1 MGIDMGKRKAASPM
15 ITFAALALAAVLA
28 ISCVSFE
35 PAWWKDESG
44 SVDPANAG
52 DWDVPGDASGYFT
65 FNDPTVYGFTQ
76 IYNLQ
81 EDPQVYTLKP
91 NVNMRAWQKWDRGG
105 LATGDYNTAY
115 IKACRAKNIL
125 FIGGGTMSAL
135 FEYEAADRVQFLDW
149 ATRDATGG
157 LVPQGQPPFYR
168 GSLANPSY
176 RAHLIAYLKKQID
189 LGVDG
194 LFLDELNGIYSGD
207 VRWNYNGN
215 EGFDDYFLKD
225 FNRYLMNKYPDYTWR
240 DWSTRFGMT
249 QDNIIR
255 RDVPYTDLERN
266 FNYRKYLQRIGY
278 GADPRNV
285 ANPLAR
291 EWGYIV
297 GNRHDIHDESFCGKY
312 LRLYIKDIIL
322 SLREYA
328 RATYSKE
335 ILITS
340 NGIMPY
346 TDFNSLGLYGW
357 NPDEPGNPSGA
368 DYVPLQSG
376 HLNGSKSLKDVY
388 LRMLAKSR
396 DCSGAVPLV
405 MFMDWPSD
413 MINGYYNLPLAEKR
427 DFWRIYA
434 AEAYACGLRFAFHLR
449 TVMWGEPTATESG
462 ILGFL
467 TEYAAFYKKN
477 AAYFQGAEN
486 TGLPVSIPGRTD
498 IMANL
503 TCQAAQ
509 GWYLLHLV
517 NHNYAN
523 ARMTPQT
530 TFTVSVNLAVTPTA
544 VTLISPDAAAPRS
557 IPFTVNAGKVTMT
570 VDRLDYYDL
579 LVIQ

>member
-1 MGIDMGKRKAASPM
+1 MGIDMGNRKSASLL
-15 ITFAALALAAVLA
+15 INFAALALVAVLA
-28 ISCVSFE
+28 ISCISFK

-44 SVDPANAG
+44 SVDPANVG
-52 DWDVPGDASGYFT
+52 DWDVPGDAAGYFA
-65 FNDPTVYGFTQ
+65 FNEPAVYGFSGSFTW
-76 IYNLQ
+76 Q
-81 EDPQVYTLKP
+81 EDPQVYALKP
-91 NVNMRAWQKWDRGG
+91 DVNMRAWGKWDRQG
-105 LATGDYNTAY
+105 LAAVDYNSAY
-115 IKACRAKNIL
+115 IKACQAKGIL

-135 FEYEAADRVQFLDW
+135 YEDEAADHAQFLDW
-149 ATRDATGG
+149 ATRDAAGG

-176 RAHLIAYLKKQID
+176 RAHLIAFLKIQID

-194 LFLDELNGIYSGD
+194 LFLDELNGIYSGAE
-207 VRWNYNGN
+207 RWNYNGN

-225 FNRYLMNKYPDYTWR
+225 FNLYLMNKYPDYTWR

-266 FNYRKYLQRIGY
+266 FDYRKYLKRMGFSD
-278 GADPRNV
+278 DPRNTG
-285 ANPLAR
+285 NPLAR

-328 RATYSKE
+328 RATHNKE

-340 NGIMPY
+340 NGIMPH

-357 NPDEPGNPSGA
+357 NPDEPGNPAGA
-368 DYVPLQSG
+368 DYVPVQSG

-396 DCSGAVPLV
+396 DCSGNVPLV
-405 MFMDWPSD
+405 MFMDWPTE
-413 MINGYYNLPLAEKR
+413 MINGYYNLPRAEKE

-434 AEAYACGLRFAFHLR
+434 AEACACGLRFAFHLR
-449 TVMWGEPTATESG
+449 TVMVGEPTATESG

-467 TEYAAFYKKN
+467 TDYAAFYKKH
-477 AAYFQGAEN
+477 AEYFQGAEN
-486 TGLPVSIPGRTD
+486 TGLPVSLPGRTN

-503 TCQAAQ
+503 TRQEAQ
-509 GWYLLHLV
+509 DRYLLHLV

-530 TFTVSVNLAVTPTA
+530 AFTVSVKLAVNPTA
-544 VTLISPDAAAPRS
+544 VTIISPDAAAPRS
-557 IPFTVNAGKVTMT
+557 IPFTVNAGTVTMT
-570 VDRLDYYDL
+570 VDRLEYYDL
-579 LVIQ
+579 LVIR